1 MQSWNRLGRKKQNQI
16 LMLVTFGVV
25 GMYLLLWHWG
35 NYQALTHTESMVSRA
50 ENRLQLKTKEVPKMP
65 ESSLSLEKKYK
76 EMEEV
81 KAGLQVEYQQL
92 SSVFMPL
99 NDIQV
104 YQNLQLGISDLAEVN
119 RVRIQSVSEIGK
131 ASIKQAQAEREK
143 VYFDTSNQWGRPLL
157 KYQMN
162 TRYGDLMAFLR
173 ELDSLTYQVSP
184 VNIQIEAELAD
195 ENAGGDRS
203 AQQYL
208 NVMVVLA
215 L

>member
-81 KAGLQVEYQQL
+81 KAGLQVEYRQL

-184 VNIQIEAELAD
+184 VNVQIEAELAD